1 MGEQP
6 HMRVP
11 ICNYLKFLL
20 RAGQEK
26 TYIWNEKVLNM
37 IYGAQG
43 GREGVSMG
51 VEVIVDLIVQ
61 RNLPPETVPGS
72 RSCCCFVIINT
83 QHGP

>member
-1 MGEQP
+1 MGEKP
-6 HMRVP
+6 HMPVP

-20 RAGQEK
+20 RAGQVK

-37 IYGAQG
+37 IYGAQRG
-43 GREGVSMG
+43 GGVSMG

-72 RSCCCFVIINT
+72 RSRCCFVIINT